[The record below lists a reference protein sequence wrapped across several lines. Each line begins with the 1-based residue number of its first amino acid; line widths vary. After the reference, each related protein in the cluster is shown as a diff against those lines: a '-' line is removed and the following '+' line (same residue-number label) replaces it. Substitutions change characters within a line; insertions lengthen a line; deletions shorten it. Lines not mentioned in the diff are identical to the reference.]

1 MYEANSV
8 LVMKILALSAKDGVL
23 HSELLILPEILTVY
37 LSQLVYSIL
46 FLLVIDFLAQY

>member
-1 MYEANSV
+1 M
-8 LVMKILALSAKDGVL
+8 MRILALSANDGVL
-23 HSELLILPEILTVY
+23 CSELLTLPEILTVY